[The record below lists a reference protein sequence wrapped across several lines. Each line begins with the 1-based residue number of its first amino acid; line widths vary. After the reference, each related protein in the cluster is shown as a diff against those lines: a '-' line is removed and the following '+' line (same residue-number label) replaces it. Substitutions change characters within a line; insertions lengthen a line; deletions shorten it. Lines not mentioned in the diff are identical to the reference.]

1 MQQQNNQNTKNQQ
14 FHQLNQKYQLNHQE
28 LQMKLEIFKEI
39 SSFQPMMLEQTP
51 KNVVNTV
58 NNNEMLKEEMCG
70 SIMNNNFSNWI
81 AEEPKTNHVTPLIE
95 DLQGKPQRS
104 HSENLLMQQI
114 FNPDRFLQNGRQTSQ
129 NQNLLKNSFFNQPQD
144 IYDGNNFFEQYNM
157 TMMNL
162 KLDPEILEFENE
174 HEEAMFMS
182 LNMHDQSSLSCDQLL
197 VRGRKVSEQ
206 QTLLLKNQFSSSAP
220 ELQNQQSTEFNQN
233 QIMENS
239 QSHRNTPPNEST
251 QLQLANALRNL
262 GYSSS
267 SSLNDEES
275 KRSCRSASQLG
286 NQKKKINFTRH
297 RCTKEEKNILQNQ
310 FDKNPVWDRDIIE
323 KLALELKFTP
333 QKVYKWYYDKHN
345 YVSTKTLKKQKSQQQ

>member
-14 FHQLNQKYQLNHQE
+14 FHQLNQEYQLNHQE

-39 SSFQPMMLEQTP
+39 SSFQPMLLEQTP

-58 NNNEMLKEEMCG
+58 NNNEMLMEEMCG
-70 SIMNNNFSNWI
+70 SIMNNNFSYWI
-81 AEEPKTNHVTPLIE
+81 AEEPKINHVTPLIE

-104 HSENLLMQQI
+104 YSDNYLMQQN
-114 FNPDRFLQNGRQTSQ
+114 FNPDRFLQNERQTSQ
-129 NQNLLKNSFFNQPQD
+129 NQNLLKNSIFNLPTD
-144 IYDGNNFFEQYNM
+144 IYDGCNFFEQYNM

-162 KLDPEILEFENE
+162 KLDPKVLEFEND

-206 QTLLLKNQFSSSAP
+206 QSLLLKKQFSSSAP
-220 ELQNQQSTEFNQN
+220 ELQNQSTEFNQN
-233 QIMENS
+233 QIMENP
-239 QSHRNTPPNEST
+239 QSHVNTPPNEST

-275 KRSCRSASQLG
+275 KRSCRSTSQLG

-297 RCTKEEKNILQNQ
+297 RCTKEEKNILQTQ
-310 FDKNPVWDRDIIE
+310 LDKNSVWDRDIIE

-333 QKVYKWYYDKHN
+333 QKVYKWYYDKNN
-345 YVSTKTLKKQKSQQQ
+345 YVSTKTLKKQKSQQ